1 MDDVID
7 SAALLS
13 DIYVPIGI
21 IAKKNAPFYS

>member
-21 IAKKNAPFYS
+21 IA